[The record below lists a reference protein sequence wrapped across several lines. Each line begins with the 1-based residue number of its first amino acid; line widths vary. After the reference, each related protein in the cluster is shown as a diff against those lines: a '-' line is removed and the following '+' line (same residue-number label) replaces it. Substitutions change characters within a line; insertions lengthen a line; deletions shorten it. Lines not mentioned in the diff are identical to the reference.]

1 MKRILKK
8 VKNFHISHLVK
19 LLQTFI
25 RNSID
30 CMNEHLDVRKNYG
43 LQRIHCLS
51 KSAYIRQSKQLSKAL
66 THFHLGF
73 YSNKTAQNFAK
84 FIA

>member
-30 CMNEHLDVRKNYG
+30 CMNEHLDVKKIMVY
-43 LQRIHCLS
+43 
-51 KSAYIRQSKQLSKAL
+51 KEFTAYQNQLIL
-66 THFHLGF
+66 D
-73 YSNKTAQNFAK
+73 NPNN
-84 FIA
+84 